1 MDLAWSESDLRAK
14 KMNTGTF
21 ISSNSS
27 EFWMSKRMRREEE
40 TEYEDGGP

>member
-1 MDLAWSESDLRAK
+1 MNLVWSESDLRAK

-27 EFWMSKRMRREEE
+27 AFWMSKEMRREEE

>member
-1 MDLAWSESDLRAK
+1 MSLAWSESDLRAK

-27 EFWMSKRMRREEE
+27 EFWMSKRIRWEEE
-40 TEYEDGGP
+40 TECEDGGP